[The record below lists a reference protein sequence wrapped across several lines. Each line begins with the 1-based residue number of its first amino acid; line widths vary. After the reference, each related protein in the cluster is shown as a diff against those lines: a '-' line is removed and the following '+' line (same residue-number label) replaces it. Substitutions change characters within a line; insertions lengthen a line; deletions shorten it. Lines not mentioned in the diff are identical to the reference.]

1 MARIIVTGSDGQLGR
16 SLREYR
22 EQGEVRYLNRRDLDI
37 RDGASL
43 RNILKE
49 EKPQWLI
56 NCAAYTAVDAAETSR
71 ALAFAINGEAVRTLA
86 QICKE
91 TGTRLL
97 HISTDYVFGGTGN
110 LPHAETSVV
119 HPEGIYAQS
128 KRAGEVAVQD
138 SGAGIVL
145 RTSWLY
151 SYFERNFFRTILRK
165 CIAGESLRVVA
176 DQIGTPT
183 WAGNLAQTIWHI
195 VEGVTPRAGL
205 YHYSDLGACSWYDFA
220 CYIRKLAGTNNCI
233 EPIGSEEWKAAAPRP
248 HFSLLDSRQSRRELN
263 LGAMNWMEGVER
275 CYRALLQYE
284 NGTYFERE
292 YK

>member
-1 MARIIVTGSDGQLGR
+1 MAQIVVTGSDGQLGR

-22 EQGEVRYLNRRDLDI
+22 EQREVRYLSRSDLDI

-43 RNILKE
+43 RRILRAE
-49 EKPQWLI
+49 QPRWVI

-71 ALAFAINGEAVRTLA
+71 ALAFTINGEAVHTLA
-86 QICKE
+86 QICRE
-91 TGTRLL
+91 TGTYLL

-110 LPHAETSVV
+110 LPHTEHSVV
-119 HPEGIYAQS
+119 HPEGVYAQS
-128 KRAGEVAVQD
+128 KRAGEVAVLN
-138 SGAGIVL
+138 SGAGIIL

-165 CIAGESLRVVA
+165 CLAGESLRVVA

-183 WAGNLAQTIWHI
+183 WAGNLAQAIWRI
-195 VEGVTPRAGL
+195 VEGNAPNSGI

-220 CYIRKLAGTNNCI
+220 CYIRKQAGTDNSI
-233 EPIGSEEWKAAAPRP
+233 EPIGSEEWKAVAPRP
-248 HFSLLDSRQSRRELN
+248 HFSVLDSRQSRRELH
-263 LGAMNWMEGVER
+263 LGAVNWIEGVER
-275 CYRALLQYE
+275 CYHALMQYE
-284 NGTYFERE
+284 NGTYFEHE